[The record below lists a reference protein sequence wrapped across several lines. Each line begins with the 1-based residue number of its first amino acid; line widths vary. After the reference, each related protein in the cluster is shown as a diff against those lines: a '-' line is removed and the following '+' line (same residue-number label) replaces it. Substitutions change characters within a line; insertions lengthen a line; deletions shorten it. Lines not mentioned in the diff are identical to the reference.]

1 MPIRITG
8 LNSGLDTEMIIS
20 ALVSSYNYKTEK
32 YKKAQTKLS
41 WKQDAWKE
49 LNTKIYSLYNSVG
62 NLRFSGAY
70 NLKSTTVS
78 DSTKVSVSAGTNS
91 INGSYSVQVTSLAK
105 SGYLTGGRLETGTT
119 ESTKLSELGISETEK
134 FMGSGSFSVTI
145 GGKTTDISVDD
156 NTTVKEVV
164 TKLQEAG
171 VNASYDATN
180 RRIFV
185 SAKETGKENDFSL
198 VAADEGG
205 AKALAALGLSVASD
219 ANTEQYKTLAAYDG
233 LDITAIVAQ
242 KDAAKTSNES
252 LKSQNANYKSAVDY
266 ANAAKGIAT
275 IEAKGTAE
283 EYALL
288 KDLVSKGSL
297 ENVYVDK
304 DGNIVESPDDTT
316 DLTAASDRL
325 DELAATFGFT
335 KEVEK
340 EETDADGN
348 KTTVN
353 ETVTD
358 KDAITAFK
366 KNLDTVSG
374 IAEQAKDNADL
385 QGLLADVDTAVG
397 AGTADAKISEYQAAV
412 AANDQT
418 IAANDKVL
426 AENPLVTAGMT
437 TDQIAAFEEKVAYA
451 VGVQNGTNAVS
462 NYKTANRVDGSD
474 AVIYVNGAEY
484 TGTTNTFSINGM
496 SFTASGV
503 TSETYDA
510 SEATAVNV
518 TVNTDVQ
525 GLYDKVKDFLTQ
537 YNALINEMT
546 KLYNAESSKGYEPLT
561 DDEKEAMSESEVE
574 KWEAKIKD
582 SLLRRDD
589 TLSGI
594 ISSMTNAMAKG
605 VSVNGKNYYLSNF
618 GIKTLGY
625 FNAAKNEQNAFH
637 IDGDEDD
644 VNTAGNADK
653 LMAAISED
661 PDTVVSFMQGLAK
674 NLYESVDS
682 RMKSTSLSSIYTVYN
697 DKEMASEYSD
707 YTSLITKWQERLEQQ
722 EEYYYQKFAA
732 METALSKLNSQTSS
746 LTGLFG

>member
-105 SGYLTGGRLETGTT
+105 SGYLTGGRLEAGTT
-119 ESTKLSELGISETEK
+119 EATKLSELGISESEK
-134 FMGSGSFSVTI
+134 FTGTGTFSVTV
-145 GGKTTDISVDD
+145 GGKTTDISVDE
-156 NTTVKEVV
+156 NTTVKDVV
-164 TKLQEAG
+164 SKLQSAG
-171 VNASYDATN
+171 VNASYDSTN

-185 SAKETGKENDFSL
+185 SSKETGKENDFALS
-198 VAADEGG
+198 ASNAGG
-205 AKALAALGLSVASD
+205 EKALAALGLSVESD
-219 ANTEQYKTLAAYDG
+219 ANTAQYVALAAYDG
-233 LDITAIVAQ
+233 LDIAAIVAQ
-242 KDAAKTSNES
+242 KDAAKASNAS
-252 LKSQNANYKSAVDY
+252 LNTQNANYKSAIDY
-266 ANAAKGIAT
+266 AKAAKAIGE
-275 IEAKGTAE
+275 IEGKGTLE

-288 KDLVSKGSL
+288 KELVSKNSL

-304 DGNIVESPDDTT
+304 DGKIVESPDDTT
-316 DLTAASDRL
+316 DLTAASDKL
-325 DELAATFGFT
+325 DELAVTFGFT

-348 KTTVN
+348 KTTVT
-353 ETVTD
+353 EAVTD
-358 KDAITAFK
+358 ADAIAAFK
-366 KNLDTVSG
+366 KNLNTVEN
-374 IAEQAKDNADL
+374 ITNQAKDNTDL
-385 QGLLADVDTAVG
+385 QTMLTTVDEAIVNGTVDSTVSGYQSTITANEGV
-397 AGTADAKISEYQAAV
+397 
-412 AANDQT
+412 
-418 IAANDKVL
+418 IATNNATL
-426 AENPLVTAGMT
+426 AEYPLVTAGMT
-437 TDQIAAFEEKVAYA
+437 ADQIAAFEEKVAYA

-484 TGTTNTFSINGM
+484 TGTSNTFSINGM

-510 SEATAVNV
+510 TEATAVNV

-561 DDEKEAMSESEVE
+561 DDEKEAMSDAEVE

-594 ISSMTNAMAKG
+594 ISSMTNAMSKG
-605 VSVNGKNYYLSNF
+605 VSVNGKNYYLSSF